1 MKISCIAI
9 DDEPLA
15 LEIMEDYI
23 SKLSYLEHKASFGN
37 SMEALNYLKENR
49 VDLLFLDIQM
59 PDLTGIQLAQVL
71 DHPPAIIFTTAYD
84 NFAVKS
90 YELDAVD
97 YLLKPI
103 EFERFIQ
110 ATEKVYKMH
119 VARCDE
125 KNANQD
131 TLLHDEKKPPPFLF
145 VKTEHRMEKV
155 FLNDILYVEGM
166 KNYLR
171 IVGCTQKIMTLLSFR
186 KIEDMLPAGN
196 FIRVHK
202 SFIVAIDKI
211 ESIERNRIKIGEKR
225 IPVGESYK
233 QQFYKRLEDSTLL

>member
-1 MKISCIAI
+1 MKITCIAI

-15 LEIMEDYI
+15 LEIIEDYI

-37 SMEALNYLKENR
+37 SMEALTYLKENK

-71 DHPPAIIFTTAYD
+71 DDAPAIIFTTAYD
-84 NFAVKS
+84 NYAVKS
-90 YELDAVD
+90 YELEAVD

-103 EFERFIQ
+103 EFERFLQ
-110 ATEKVYKMH
+110 ATEKVYKMLKPQVDGEDKH
-119 VARCDE
+119 QHDSM
-125 KNANQD
+125 
-131 TLLHDEKKPPPFLF
+131 LHGRGTPSFLF

-171 IVGCTQKIMTLLSFR
+171 IVGRDQKIMTLLSFR
-186 KIEDMLPAGN
+186 KMEEMLPKNN

-211 ESIERNRIKIGEKR
+211 ENIERNRIKIGEKR

-233 QQFYKRLEDSTLL
+233 QEFYCRLQDSTLL